1 VFFWIFGVCVDKIVI
16 IIVFWSF
23 NEYYARRFEQ
33 GYPDLDSSCSYVP
46 NDIPLVDKED
56 AVIKEDNIHVKFE
69 SCFKNGIGNDDSDD
83 YADGAEFGSYEW
95 VVNVTTSIA

>member
-1 VFFWIFGVCVDKIVI
+1 MCFFGFLVYVLTRSLLLL
-16 IIVFWSF
+16 F
-23 NEYYARRFEQ
+23 FEASMSTTQ
-33 GYPDLDSSCSYVP
+33 GDMNNV
-46 NDIPLVDKED
+46 KED
-56 AVIKEDNIHVKFE
+56 AVVKEDNIHVKFE